1 MRDLCL
7 RTVAILAVLV
17 GLLTLG
23 RGEADLAGGTQISG
37 YATATF
43 EDAAGHAY
51 QTQSNT
57 VIATIAKVAGIAV
70 SPKETAANPA
80 TDGAPIDS
88 TTTRTFTIAN
98 TSNIADAYKIT
109 AAQAASPLTIVSMN
123 YLTPS
128 GLIPVTL
135 GGTVSPTVQPGG
147 VITLQIALGTA
158 NLAMGAKASIGI
170 TVQTT
175 AGSDNGLQSDT
186 GEQWVIGANSSD
198 LSGPGGS
205 GTSISKTVD
214 KVAIVQSQADAVVT
228 FDVVAKNSGGTP
240 ATNVV
245 VTDPLPTGFVADL
258 STVTINGIAAG
269 TKASFSNGV
278 LTVLC
283 GTLNAGATVDVGFS
297 ATTPNVQTL
306 GTTFVN
312 TAQVSADSMAPSGTT
327 PASVLLGTANIV
339 FDGYA
344 GGSRPI
350 SGATVTLL
358 DASGN
363 VVNLGS
369 SQSSTELRKAQ
380 GTGISSSSNTANPLI
395 TGADG
400 TYGFALSPSQI
411 APGGST
417 FTLELDA
424 PGYLNRRIKL
434 TITPGADGMLYDV
447 ASVALDGQPIAQAGG
462 FTLIKSQ
469 MELRNVFGLFGN
481 VPLFRE
487 RAISVT
493 KTADRSTAQPG
504 DRVRYEVDFSNST
517 TDAIGAT
524 QVIDAMPPG
533 IVYAPGTALLDGVAA
548 EPQIDGQTLT
558 WSLPELDGGQQ
569 HKITYDAVV
578 YPTAAAGSKLTNS
591 VTVNGNIPGTIVT
604 ASGAS
609 SVTVQVVA
617 GAITQRRPI
626 LGRVFVDTARTGH
639 FHKGDKGIAGVRI
652 YLEDGSSVVTDAD
665 GRFSFPSARPGMHV
679 LRLDTTTLPSG
690 VHAYPD
696 QRMNS
701 THALQ
706 QLVHGILDDGIL
718 DDVEFALES

>member
-17 GLLTLG
+17 GFLTLG

-43 EDAAGHAY
+43 EDASGHAY

-57 VIATIAKVAGIAV
+57 VIATIAKVSGIAV
-70 SPKETAANPA
+70 SPKEEAANPA
-80 TDGAPIDS
+80 TDGAPVNS

-109 AAQAASPLTIVSMN
+109 AAQASSPLAIVSMS
-123 YLTPS
+123 YLTPT
-128 GLIPVTL
+128 GPVPVTL
-135 GGTVSPTVQPGG
+135 DGTVSPTVQPGG
-147 VITLQIALGTA
+147 VVTLQVVLSTA

-170 TVQTT
+170 TAQTT
-175 AGSDNGLQSDT
+175 ADSDNGLQSDT
-186 GEQWVIGANSSD
+186 GEQWVIGASSSQI
-198 LSGPGGS
+198 SGPGGA
-205 GTSISKTVD
+205 GTTISKTVD
-214 KVAIVQSQADAVVT
+214 KAVIVQSSANTPVT
-228 FDVVAKNSGGTP
+228 YAITAQNSGGTP

-245 VTDPLPTGFVADL
+245 VTDPMPAGFVVDVSSVSIDGVPAGSKATL
-258 STVTINGIAAG
+258 SD
-269 TKASFSNGV
+269 GV

-283 GTLNAGATVDVGFS
+283 GTLNAGASVTVSFAAS
-297 ATTPNVQTL
+297 TPNVQTL
-306 GTTFVN
+306 GSTFVN
-312 TAQVSADSMAPSGTT
+312 TAQVAADGMAPAGTT

-339 FDGYA
+339 FDGYG
-344 GGSRPI
+344 GGSQPVT
-350 SGATVTLL
+350 GATVTLF
-358 DASGN
+358 DANGN
-363 VVNLGS
+363 VVKLGAGS
-369 SQSSTELRKAQ
+369 SSTQLRQAQDAGIASSD
-380 GTGISSSSNTANPLI
+380 NTTNPLV
-395 TGADG
+395 TGSDG
-400 TYGFALSPSQI
+400 TYGFALASSQI
-411 APGGST
+411 SAGGST
-417 FTLELDA
+417 FTLELNA
-424 PGYLNRRIKL
+424 PGYLNRKIQL
-434 TITPGADGMLYDV
+434 TITPSADGMLYDV
-447 ASVALDGQPIAQAGG
+447 TSVALDGQPIAQAGG
-462 FTLIKSQ
+462 FTLVKSQ
-469 MELRNVFGLFGN
+469 VQLQNVFGLFGN
-481 VPLFRE
+481 VPLFRT
-487 RAISVT
+487 RAIEVT

-504 DRVRYEVDFSNST
+504 DRVRYEIDFSNST
-517 TDAIGAT
+517 TDSIGAT
-524 QVIDAMPPG
+524 QVVDAMPPG
-533 IVYAPGTALLDGVAA
+533 IVYATGTGMLDGVAS

-591 VTVNGNIPGTIVT
+591 VTVNGNIPGTIVS

-639 FHKGDKGIAGVRI
+639 FHKGDKGVSGVRI

-679 LRLDTTTLPSG
+679 LRLDATTLPSG
-690 VHAYPD
+690 IRPYPD

-718 DDVEFALES
+718 DDVEFALEP